1 MATLKGKS
9 ISSTYQNLLQTSSE
23 VNNTTLKKVETGSG
37 TPTSMRLATDKV
49 EFTKVGIGTSDLNP
63 DGLLH
68 VMGVSAGS
76 VSSDVSANQLTL
88 ENSTDSGLT
97 ILSGASSSGNIF
109 FGDANSNKSGQIY
122 YDHDGDYLGIAT
134 GGSERFRISNTGDLT
149 ISGNLSQSSERY
161 ILEEFF
167 HKLPYRDINDTEQT
181 SVDTTIT
188 SHTKNVRIVTQAI
201 NLGASDTH
209 QITLTNYLI
218 YPKSHVS
225 AVLVDT
231 SVDIDD
237 NAMVNVMVHDVA
249 DGSCKIRIGTNAVD
263 IDSMTFTI
271 QVVVDPHIDSNDSWA
286 ITGVNSIDQYVT
298 YPGTEPGIRILTT
311 GSNNDQVIL
320 YPKISNLG
328 TGSDGVNISAWR
340 NVNFY
345 SQYQTHFEASI
356 TTYSI
361 IANSAILCGMRS
373 GGTADDNALTI
384 YTNDDD
390 KAYFLYATSDSLG
403 ALTNNGNLHFV
414 YSIGGVDYVT
424 DLGIVVQASTVYR
437 LKFAFDESRRISV
450 FVNGVQYG
458 LTSTP
463 TTTTA
468 GGVTQSNNKAKSLVM
483 TSGSDIVPVIGV
495 QSLASGV
502 AALNIN
508 FVKVSRTIQ

>member
-97 ILSGASSSGNIF
+97 ILSGTSSSGNIF

-134 GGSERFRISNTGDLT
+134 GGSERFRISNNGDLT

-167 HKLPYRDINDTEQT
+167 HKLPYKDIKDTEQT
-181 SVDTTIT
+181 SINTTIT

-209 QITLTNYLI
+209 DITLTNNLI
-218 YPKSHVS
+218 YSYSHVL

-231 SVDIDD
+231 SVAIAD

-286 ITGVNSIDQYVT
+286 ITGVNSHDQLT
-298 YPGTEPGIRILTT
+298 LYPGAEPGIRIVSNS
-311 GSNNDQVIL
+311 SNNDQAIL
-320 YPKISNLG
+320 YPKIANLG
-328 TGSDGVNISAWR
+328 VLSDTSNVSPWR
-340 NVNFY
+340 NVNFW

-356 TTYSI
+356 ITHSDISNT
-361 IANSAILCGMRS
+361 AILCGMRES
-373 GGTADDNALTI
+373 GYSAASALDSYEDDN
-384 YTNDDD
+384 D

-403 ALTNNGNLHFV
+403 PLTNNGNLHFI
-414 YSIGGVDYVT
+414 YSISGVDYVT

-437 LKFAFDESRRISV
+437 LKFTFDESRRISV

-468 GGVTQSNNKAKSLVM
+468 GGVTQSNNRAKSLVM
-483 TSGSDIVPVIGV
+483 TSGSNIVPVIGI
-495 QSLASGV
+495 QTLTASV
-502 AALNIN
+502 AFLNIN

>member
-97 ILSGASSSGNIF
+97 ILSGTSSSGNIF

-134 GGSERFRISNTGDLT
+134 GGSERFRISNNGDLT

-167 HKLPYRDINDTEQT
+167 HKLPYKDINDTEQT
-181 SVDTTIT
+181 SINTAIT

-209 QITLTNYLI
+209 QITLTNDLI

-231 SVDIDD
+231 SVDIAD
-237 NAMVNVMVHDVA
+237 NAMVNVMVHDVE

-286 ITGVNSIDQYVT
+286 TTGVNSNDLLT
-298 YPGTEPGIRILTT
+298 LYPGTEPGIRITT
-311 GSNNDQVIL
+311 GGSNNDQAIL

-328 TGSDGVNISAWR
+328 TGSDTNNISAWR
-340 NVNFY
+340 NVSFY

-356 TTYSI
+356 TTFSSI
-361 IANSAILCGMRS
+361 ADSAILCGMRDS
-373 GGTADDNALTI
+373 STADNDALSI
-384 YTNDDD
+384 YENEDD

-403 ALTNNGNLHFV
+403 TLTNNGNLHFI
-414 YSIGGVDYVT
+414 YSISGVDYVT

-437 LKFAFDESRRISV
+437 LKFTFDESRRISV

-483 TSGSDIVPVIGV
+483 TSNAGIVPVIGI
-495 QSLASGV
+495 QTLATSN
-502 AALNIN
+502 AFLNIN

>member
-167 HKLPYRDINDTEQT
+167 HKLPYKDINDTEQT
-181 SVDTTIT
+181 GINAAIT

-201 NLGASDTH
+201 DLGASDTH
-209 QITLTNYLI
+209 EITLTNNLI
-218 YPKSHVS
+218 YNKSHVL

-231 SVDIDD
+231 SATIAT

-249 DGSCKIRIGTNAVD
+249 DESCKIRIGTNAVD

-286 ITGVNSIDQYVT
+286 ITGVNSRDDYT
-298 YPGTEPGIRILTT
+298 LYPGAEPGIRLLTGGT
-311 GSNNDQVIL
+311 NNDQVIL
-320 YPKISNLG
+320 YPKTTNLG
-328 TGSDGVNISAWR
+328 TGSSTQNISAWR
-340 NVNFY
+340 NVNFW

-356 TTYSI
+356 TTYTSV
-361 IANSAILCGMRS
+361 ANLAILCGMRNNS
-373 GGTADDNALTI
+373 FANNNALDSYEDDDN
-384 YTNDDD
+384 
-390 KAYFLYATSDSLG
+390 KAYFFYATSDSLG
-403 ALTNNGNLHFV
+403 PLTNNGNLHFV

-463 TTTTA
+463 TTTTS
-468 GGVTQSNNKAKSLVM
+468 GGVTQSNNKTKSLVM
-483 TSGSDIVPVIGV
+483 TSGSNIVPVIGV
-495 QSLASGV
+495 QSLTALF
-502 AALNIN
+502 AALNVN